1 MNNIITFDET
11 DWYLEIGER
20 IKTARKDLNLTQSDL
35 AEKAGLKRASI
46 THIENGN
53 QKTSVYT
60 LYKISK
66 VLNRPLISLL
76 PEDVREED
84 QVVIGGKAETVTPKA
99 KNILEELLAQ

>member
-1 MNNIITFDET
+1 MENIVTFDET

-20 IKTARKDLNLTQSDL
+20 IRTARKDLGLTQNDL
-35 AEKAGLKRASI
+35 AEKADLKRASI

-76 PEDVREED
+76 PEDVKQED
-84 QVVIGGKAETVTPKA
+84 QIVIGGKVETVTPKA
-99 KNILEELLAQ
+99 KDILEELLAQ